1 MARPTA
7 LQTSRT
13 HRPAET
19 PSFGLVF
26 GVALPRS
33 HSILRFGGLFP
44 PLCTSTSPHPLAG
57 GSRSASC
64 WAARD
69 PPTPPCGAPCLS
81 FPFWEG
87 LEEPEAPKGACK
99 GASAPSSPW
108 LRPPGIQ
115 IWDPPSIVAAG
126 NTPGGLSMGEPPA
139 RLQLGGGIGQGTSL
153 KTGLL
158 LYKF

>member
-33 HSILRFGGLFP
+33 HSILHFGGLFP
-44 PLCTSTSPHPLAG
+44 PLCTSTSPHPQAW

-64 WAARD
+64 WAARE

-108 LRPPGIQ
+108 LRPLGIQ
-115 IWDPPSIVAAG
+115 IWDPLSIVAAG
-126 NTPGGLSMGEPPA
+126 NTPGGLSMGEPPHPITTW
-139 RLQLGGGIGQGTSL
+139 GGGLG
-153 KTGLL
+153 KVRV
-158 LYKF
+158 